1 MFCKLHRCRQKCVD
15 SHPACAAN
23 ISKAQ
28 NKVREQWHPHLSI
41 WCSIRYTGNEI
52 PVFSWTK
59 SNADKNIAVNTT
71 TSDTSQ
77 VPFTSTSFI
86 TQQLQAN
93 DSGITF
99 YCRITFQTSN
109 TSQENQVD
117 AYEYMWHFTL
127 PSKHLIN

>member
-1 MFCKLHRCRQKCVD
+1 MPIMKYVG
-15 SHPACAAN
+15 SHPVCVGS
-23 ISKAQ
+23 ISVAQ
-28 NKVREQWHPHLSI
+28 NTVTEYPHLSI
-41 WCSIRYTGNEI
+41 WCIISYTGRGF

-59 SNADKNIAVNTT
+59 SNADKSIAVNTT

-77 VPFTSTSFI
+77 LPFTSTSFI